1 MTRDTAPPPV
11 PRLNG
16 LSSDPPRPAGDAVD
30 LLVVGAGPIG
40 LACAI
45 EAERVGLTA
54 RVVEKGALVNSLVGY
69 PTQMEFFSTPELLEI
84 GGHPL
89 ATTLYKPRREEALD
103 YYRGVAQRERLDVRL
118 GERVLGIEGGA
129 GDFTVVTSR
138 GTHPAHA
145 VVIATGFFDQPNRLG
160 IEGEE
165 LGHVAHYYK
174 EPYLYSGRKTVVVG
188 AKNSAA
194 KAALEINRH
203 GGDVTLVVRGE
214 EITTSVKYWIRPDL
228 LNRIEEGAITAHFR
242 STVERITPTTVHLTT
257 PDGPREVEADFVLA
271 LIGYHP
277 DFSFLEAAGVELDGP
292 ARVPVFD
299 DDTMETTRPGLYL
312 AGTVCGGYNTS
323 RWFIEN
329 GRIHA
334 ARIAAHRAGRPVPD
348 LEAIGQP

>member
-1 MTRDTAPPPV
+1 MPPLNGHAAPPEP
-11 PRLNG
+11 
-16 LSSDPPRPAGDAVD
+16 VD

-40 LACAI
+40 LACAL
-45 EAERVGLTA
+45 EAERAGLTA

-103 YYRGVAQRERLDVRL
+103 YYRGVAQREGLDVRL
-118 GERVLGIEGGA
+118 GERVLGVEGAA
-129 GDFTVVTSR
+129 GDFTVSTSR
-138 GTHPAHA
+138 GAHRARA
-145 VVIATGFFDQPNRLG
+145 VVLATGFFDQPNRLG
-160 IEGEE
+160 VEGED

-174 EPYLYSGRKTVVVG
+174 EPYPYSGRRVVVVG

-203 GGDVTLVVRGE
+203 GGEVVLVVRGD

-228 LNRIEEGAITAHFR
+228 LNRIEEGSITAHFG
-242 STVERITPTTVHLTT
+242 SVVERITPTTVHVRT
-257 PDGPREVEADFVLA
+257 PDGPLAVEADFVLA

-277 DFSFLEAAGVELDGP
+277 DFDLLEAFGVETEGD

-299 DDTMETTRPGLYL
+299 DGTMETTRPGVYL

-334 ARIAAHRAGRPVPD
+334 ARIAAHLAGRPVPQI
-348 LEAIGQP
+348 EAVGQP

>member
-1 MTRDTAPPPV
+1 MPSP
-11 PRLNG
+11 NG
-16 LSSDPPRPAGDAVD
+16 HPAPPRPDVVD

-40 LACAI
+40 LACAL
-45 EAERVGLTA
+45 EAEAAGLTA
-54 RVVEKGALVNSLVGY
+54 RVVEKGALVNSIVGY

-89 ATTLYKPRREEALD
+89 ATTLYKPRREEAID
-103 YYRGVAQRERLDVRL
+103 YYRGVAQREALDVRL
-118 GERVLGIEGGA
+118 GERVLGVEGGA

-138 GTHPAHA
+138 GTHAAGA
-145 VVIATGFFDQPNRLG
+145 VAIATGFFDQPNRLG
-160 IEGEE
+160 VEGED
-165 LGHVAHYYK
+165 LPHVAHYYK
-174 EPYLYSGRKTVVVG
+174 EPYLYSGRRTVVVG

-203 GGDVTLVVRGE
+203 GGDVVMVVRGD

-228 LNRIEEGAITAHFR
+228 LNRIEEGSVEAHFN
-242 STVERITPTTVHLTT
+242 STVERITPTTVHVRT
-257 PDGPREVEADFVLA
+257 PDGPLAVEADFVLA

-277 DFSFLEAAGVELDGP
+277 DVPFLEAAGVELEGD

-299 DDTMETTRPGLYL
+299 DATMETTRPGLYL

-334 ARIAAHRAGRPVPD
+334 ARIAAHLAGRPVPE
-348 LEAIGQP
+348 LEAVGQP